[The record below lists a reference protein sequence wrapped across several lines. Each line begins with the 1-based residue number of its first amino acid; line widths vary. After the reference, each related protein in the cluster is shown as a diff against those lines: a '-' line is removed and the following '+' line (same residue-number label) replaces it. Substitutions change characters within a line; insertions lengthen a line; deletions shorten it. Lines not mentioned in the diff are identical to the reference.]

1 MGCGDKSTQLVR
13 RTVAAGE
20 QLGGFRVADDFLLR
34 RVPGQF
40 ALRQQLVYRDPQ
52 QWDKDITSGAGE
64 V

>member
-1 MGCGDKSTQLVR
+1 MKVQAEKSMKTNVQRPATEQRAKASKPVNTLK
-13 RTVAAGE
+13 RTE
-20 QLGGFRVADDFLLR
+20 R
-34 RVPGQF
+34 QF

>member
-1 MGCGDKSTQLVR
+1 MKTNVQRPASEQRAKASKPVNTLK
-13 RTVAAGE
+13 RTE
-20 QLGGFRVADDFLLR
+20 R
-34 RVPGQF
+34 QF